1 MSLRAKWLPLAM
13 CLVVIGCS
21 NPTPY
26 VPTDGSSGGDTST
39 ADTSIGDTTSGT
51 AADGIAL
58 TGKILTP
65 GAAKA
70 APRSQTAEATYT
82 VVAQSDETRE
92 IYRAATDAEGDF
104 ELDLPDDEGGNSFMV
119 TILGPDGR
127 AVGPVLFDEAAG
139 EGATGLTLDQAASLG
154 TVVLPD
160 DPTAEPIQPGGDNDI
175 EDDMVSSQM
184 SARLNEDGVP
194 VGLASHGKGDAAQK
208 EGGESGQTADADQ
221 DGLIDVFDADDD
233 GDGIVDDFDG
243 DGDAGGT
250 PADIIVNFFMNLKI
264 GSEQASPYYGG
275 DATALDAA
283 LATDTIITFEA
294 VTEPVATRAITSARL
309 METPAPSYLPDADKM
324 TEAEGEL
331 ASALWADSNYAFDEA
346 SDRFQAF
353 VRPNAVMDAGD
364 TFSVEVTFDDGTSEQ
379 YSRMINYVFKNIP
392 KLVQYGA
399 AGALTD
405 FEIGDAGMNG
415 SPHQPIRFDG
425 AQDLVL
431 VFNPPPD
438 ETGTYLTD
446 LDYTFE
452 VFYYAAADGGA
463 INDQIDVAATWPSP
477 PAGFEGTTLW
487 VFAEDLTLSAEN
499 TYTVTLPKERFPGAV
514 QTTSGTEQTVATYKI
529 DITAECSSGNAAI
542 MLMFAKQ

>member
-1 MSLRAKWLPLAM
+1 
-13 CLVVIGCS
+13 
-21 NPTPY
+21 
-26 VPTDGSSGGDTST
+26 
-39 ADTSIGDTTSGT
+39 
-51 AADGIAL
+51 
-58 TGKILTP
+58 
-65 GAAKA
+65 
-70 APRSQTAEATYT
+70 
-82 VVAQSDETRE
+82 
-92 IYRAATDAEGDF
+92 
-104 ELDLPDDEGGNSFMV
+104 
-119 TILGPDGR
+119 
-127 AVGPVLFDEAAG
+127 
-139 EGATGLTLDQAASLG
+139 
-154 TVVLPD
+154 
-160 DPTAEPIQPGGDNDI
+160 
-175 EDDMVSSQM
+175 
-184 SARLNEDGVP
+184 
-194 VGLASHGKGDAAQK
+194 
-208 EGGESGQTADADQ
+208 
-221 DGLIDVFDADDD
+221 
-233 GDGIVDDFDG
+233 VDDFDG
-243 DGDAGGT
+243 DGDAGGI

-264 GSEQASPYYGG
+264 GSEQASPYYGK

-283 LATDTIITFEA
+283 LATDTIITFEVMA
-294 VTEPVATRAITSARL
+294 EPVATRAITSARL

-346 SDRFQAF
+346 SDRFEAF

-405 FEIGDAGMNG
+405 FEIGEAGING

-425 AQDLVL
+425 TQDLVL

-452 VFYYAAADGGA
+452 VFYYDAADGGA
-463 INDQIDVAATWPSP
+463 INDQIDIEATWPSP

-542 MLMFAKQ
+542 MLMFAKH